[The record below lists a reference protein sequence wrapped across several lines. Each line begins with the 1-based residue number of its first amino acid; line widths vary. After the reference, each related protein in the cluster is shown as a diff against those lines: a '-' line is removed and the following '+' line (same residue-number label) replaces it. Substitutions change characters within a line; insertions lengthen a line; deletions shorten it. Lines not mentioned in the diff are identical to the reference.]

1 MAVPSEAFAQFRW
14 GAQAGVN
21 VNNLKFKQELVSVD
35 KSTGFSVSV
44 ISEMMFPGIGFGLDI
59 GLHYEMVKPRCIW
72 ANARCGAT
80 RAMATNSSVC
90 IML

>member
-1 MAVPSEAFAQFRW
+1 MIQPIRSYLRRTAAAIAVAAAMAVPSEAFAQFRW

-44 ISEMMFPGIGFGLDI
+44 I
-59 GLHYEMVKPRCIW
+59 PRNDVPRYRIRTGYRS
-72 ANARCGAT
+72 A
-80 RAMATNSSVC
+80 
-90 IML
+90 L